1 MNWARRAGPR
11 CRAIRD
17 QSCSSSPNATLLR
30 FDQTSRQLPIMKS
43 GGGFRARAHGDPTL
57 SSRYSKFS
65 SGQSAASVPR
75 RHVAGVV
82 GKQKR
87 NSNESA
93 TQVRENTA
101 SQTPNVRSGRVP
113 GGGPGSGGPML
124 PLVEWNWRKV
134 MVACGAD
141 CVPSVQSRVWRETD
155 IIRYARVRPAS
166 AEGIAIA
173 EAFAAK
179 ATKVLVIEDSKSPR
193 TWRPTTASSH
203 RAATLSSR
211 TCGWLSL

>member
-1 MNWARRAGPR
+1 
-11 CRAIRD
+11 
-17 QSCSSSPNATLLR
+17 
-30 FDQTSRQLPIMKS
+30 
-43 GGGFRARAHGDPTL
+43 
-57 SSRYSKFS
+57 
-65 SGQSAASVPR
+65 
-75 RHVAGVV
+75 
-82 GKQKR
+82 
-87 NSNESA
+87 
-93 TQVRENTA
+93 
-101 SQTPNVRSGRVP
+101 
-113 GGGPGSGGPML
+113 ML
-124 PLVEWNWRKV
+124 PLVEWNWREV

>member
-1 MNWARRAGPR
+1 
-11 CRAIRD
+11 
-17 QSCSSSPNATLLR
+17 
-30 FDQTSRQLPIMKS
+30 
-43 GGGFRARAHGDPTL
+43 
-57 SSRYSKFS
+57 
-65 SGQSAASVPR
+65 
-75 RHVAGVV
+75 
-82 GKQKR
+82 
-87 NSNESA
+87 
-93 TQVRENTA
+93 
-101 SQTPNVRSGRVP
+101 
-113 GGGPGSGGPML
+113 ML

-203 RAATLSSR
+203 RAANAIKPFLRDHPCFVVDRRPEYYYITQHWGGYLYKRRAASGCADESNVAAAAASTPAQSR
-211 TCGWLSL
+211 RRRRPG